1 MLVLSRK
8 GGESVII
15 VSPQGTSVEV
25 IVTKV
30 DYNQAKIG
38 INAPA
43 DFKIFRKE
51 IYDRMANSQKF
62 EVREN
67 E

>member
-8 GGESVII
+8 SGESVVI
-15 VSPQGTSVEV
+15 VSPQGDLVEV
-25 IVTKV
+25 FVTKI
-30 DYNQAKIG
+30 DDNQAKIG

-51 IYDRMANSQKF
+51 IYDQVAHS
-62 EVREN
+62 
-67 E
+67 

>member
-8 GGESVII
+8 SGESVII
-15 VSPQGTSVEV
+15 VSPQGASIEV
-25 IVTKV
+25 LVTKV

-38 INAPA
+38 INAPT

-51 IYDRMANSQKF
+51 IYDRVVNS
-62 EVREN
+62 
-67 E
+67 

>member
-8 GGESVII
+8 SGESVVI
-15 VSPQGTSVEV
+15 VSPQGALVEV
-25 IVTKV
+25 FVTKI
-30 DYNQAKIG
+30 DDNQAKIG

-51 IYDRMANSQKF
+51 IYDRVAHS
-62 EVREN
+62 
-67 E
+67 

>member
-1 MLVLSRK
+1 MLILSRK
-8 GGESVII
+8 NGESVVI
-15 VSPQGTSVEV
+15 VSPQGTSIEV
-25 IVTKV
+25 LVTKV

-51 IYDRMANSQKF
+51 IYDRVMHS
-62 EVREN
+62 
-67 E
+67 

>member
-8 GGESVII
+8 NGESVVI
-15 VSPQGTSVEV
+15 VSPQGTSIEV
-25 IVTKV
+25 LVTKI

-43 DFKIFRKE
+43 DFKIFRRE
-51 IYDRMANSQKF
+51 IYDRVMHS
-62 EVREN
+62 
-67 E
+67 

>member
-8 GGESVII
+8 SGESVII
-15 VSPQGTSVEV
+15 KSPQGALIEV
-25 IVTKV
+25 FVTKV
-30 DYNQAKIG
+30 DYDQAKIG

-51 IYDRMANSQKF
+51 IYDRVANS
-62 EVREN
+62 
-67 E
+67 

>member
-1 MLVLSRK
+1 MLILSRK
-8 GGESVII
+8 NGESVVI
-15 VSPQGTSVEV
+15 VSPQGTSIEV
-25 IVTKV
+25 LVTKV

-51 IYDRMANSQKF
+51 IYDRVMKS
-62 EVREN
+62 
-67 E
+67 

>member
-8 GGESVII
+8 NGESVII
-15 VSPQGTSVEV
+15 VSPQGTSIEV
-25 IVTKV
+25 LVTKV

-51 IYDRMANSQKF
+51 IYDQVMKS
-62 EVREN
+62 
-67 E
+67 

>member
-8 GGESVII
+8 NGESVII
-15 VSPQGTSVEV
+15 VSPQGTSIEV
-25 IVTKV
+25 LVTKV

-51 IYDRMANSQKF
+51 IYDRVVNS
-62 EVREN
+62 
-67 E
+67 